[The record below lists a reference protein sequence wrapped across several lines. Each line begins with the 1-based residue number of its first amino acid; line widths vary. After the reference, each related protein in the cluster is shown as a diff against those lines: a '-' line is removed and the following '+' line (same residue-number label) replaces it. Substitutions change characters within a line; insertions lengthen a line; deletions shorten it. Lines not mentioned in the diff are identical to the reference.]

1 MSAANPLLQFEDQ
14 QLHEQNRR
22 LWILLAVNA
31 GISWILLIAVAA
43 LMLRPHTIPYVV
55 MVDGKGE
62 PVGAAQPVPGTPLL
76 NHVVLQWG
84 LSEFTRNAQTGSAKL
99 AEA

>member
-1 MSAANPLLQFEDQ
+1 MAASHPLLQFEDQ

-31 GISWILLIAVAA
+31 AISCVLLIAVGA

-62 PVGAAQPVPGTPLL
+62 PVGAAQPVLGTRR
-76 NHVVLQWG
+76 
-84 LSEFTRNAQTGSAKL
+84 SATR
-99 AEA
+99 

>member
-22 LWILLAVNA
+22 LWILLAVNP
-31 GISWILLIAVAA
+31 GISCLLLIAVAA

-55 MVDGKGE
+55 LVDGKGE
-62 PVGAAQPVPGTPLL
+62 PVGAPQPVLGTQPLTDAGVQCAIAESLRTAQAAPPTL
-76 NHVVLQWG
+76 N
-84 LSEFTRNAQTGSAKL
+84 E
-99 AEA
+99 